1 MQGHSSCVYTQPYQ
15 IQYPRKNESWIQTT
29 MSFTLFSLCYPLR
42 LVGYIFDQHN
52 LHFQPI
58 ILVLCRYSLKE
69 YCYTFNIPT
78 TIFCFVWSSLVAF
91 GILVPQLGVERCPQQ
106 WKHEVLT
113 TDGHGFPHNFF
124 FNNQWSCLLTPKII
138 SYQHWICTHYA
149 NFRPRDIF
157 SHKQMHKS
165 EPEKQFFYLTI

>member
-1 MQGHSSCVYTQPYQ
+1 MQGNSSCVYTQPYQ

-91 GILVPQLGVERCPQQ
+91 GILVPQLGVKPMPPAVKA
-106 WKHEVLT
+106 WSPNHWMAM
-113 TDGHGFPHNFF
+113 DFPIIFF
-124 FNNQWSCLLTPKII
+124 LITNDP
-138 SYQHWICTHYA
+138 IC
-149 NFRPRDIF
+149 
-157 SHKQMHKS
+157 
-165 EPEKQFFYLTI
+165 